1 VPLHEEG
8 KVEVPVLGRDS
19 RLEGEKLI
27 SFRCREGDPGELAH
41 RASLVHRWTFVV
53 MTESPVRLGLFG
65 ACSTGKFLVSRAGRY
80 TMHRPEIQIG
90 DSGL

>member
-1 VPLHEEG
+1 M
-8 KVEVPVLGRDS
+8 
-19 RLEGEKLI
+19 
-27 SFRCREGDPGELAH
+27 
-41 RASLVHRWTFVV
+41 

-90 DSGL
+90 DSGLLASELTWKVTELGGISVDTQDSEPC